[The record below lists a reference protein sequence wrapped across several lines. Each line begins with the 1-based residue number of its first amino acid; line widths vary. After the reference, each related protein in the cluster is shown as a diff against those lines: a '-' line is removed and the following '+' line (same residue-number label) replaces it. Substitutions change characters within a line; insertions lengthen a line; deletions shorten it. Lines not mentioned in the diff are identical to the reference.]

1 METKLPKQFEII
13 NFSVNKDV
21 KENYGK
27 FVIEPLERGFGLTVG
42 NSLRRVLLSA
52 LPGAS
57 VYAVEVEGAR
67 HEFSALDGVE
77 EDVTAIILNLK
88 GLVLKID
95 GGDETKKLT
104 LEVSGPK
111 VATAGDIVLPDG
123 VSVINPELE
132 IAHVAEKGKLHIT
145 MYARNGRG
153 YVTSEGNKLDPSIE
167 GKIGIIATDS
177 NYSPVIKASYIVEPT
192 RVGHDSKFDK
202 LTLEVWTDG
211 SMEPERAVALASDI
225 LITHFAEVSKIE
237 QKMAELEMFKPVEKV
252 DDTDSKIRDMN
263 IEELDLSVRSYNC
276 LKRAGITNVF
286 ELTQKS
292 EEEMMK
298 VRNLGKKSLKEVKE
312 KLAGLGLAFRDGSLL
327 SLDEE
332 ADSVPSISIEELVGY
347 EDLSSSAKEAI
358 KGAVESL
365 EELLSLRKEEFL
377 SRKNVNKKIAE
388 EVEKLLIENNLSFK

>member
-1 METKLPKQFEII
+1 MANKLPKQFEII
-13 NFSVNKDV
+13 NFTIAKDS

-27 FVIEPLERGFGLTVG
+27 FVMEPLERGFGLTVG

-67 HEFSALDGVE
+67 HEFSAIDGIE

-95 GGDETKKLT
+95 GGDETKKLLLDVT
-104 LEVSGPK
+104 GPK
-111 VATAGDIVLPDG
+111 LVTAKDIVLPAG
-123 VSVINPELE
+123 VSIINPELE
-132 IAHVAEKGKLHIT
+132 IAHITEKGKLSIV

-167 GKIGIIATDS
+167 GKIGVIATDS
-177 NYSPVIKASYIVEPT
+177 NYSPVIKASYMVEPT

-211 SMEPERAVALASDI
+211 SITPEKAISLSSDI
-225 LITHFAEVSKIE
+225 LITHFTEVSKIE
-237 QKMAELEMFKPVEKV
+237 KIAETEMFKPEEKV

-312 KLAGLGLAFRDGSLL
+312 KLAALELSFRDSVFSDGASG
-327 SLDEE
+327 EE
-332 ADSVPSISIEELVGY
+332 ISVSMNIEELVGY
-347 EDLSSSAKEAI
+347 GELSEDAKNALVS
-358 KGAVESL
+358 AVESL
-365 EELLSLRKEEFL
+365 EELLDLRKEEFL
-377 SRKNVNKKIAE
+377 SRRNVTKKIAE
-388 EVEKLLIENNLSFK
+388 EIEKLLQNNNLSFK